1 MKQKKGMSYNRIN
14 KFVYSNF
21 RLSLDY
27 IKEIKNYIWFSLI
40 LFFGVGILGYI
51 FPVFFEKQI
60 LEMVTELIKQTENLG
75 GLELIR
81 FIFINNLKSGFF
93 AMIFGIFLGIVPF
106 VVAVMNGYVLG
117 FVANK
122 IVAIEGI
129 FVLWRLLPH
138 GIFEIPAI
146 MISIGL
152 GLRLGLFLFVS
163 KNKTWKEFKKW
174 LVDSLRVFVF
184 IVIPLLV
191 IACIIEGILIVF
203 LG

>member
-1 MKQKKGMSYNRIN
+1 MKQKKRLSFDRIN

-27 IKEIKNYIWFSLI
+27 IKKIKNYIWFSVI
-40 LFFGVGILGYI
+40 LFFGIGILGYI
-51 FPVFFEKQI
+51 FPVFFEEQI
-60 LEMVTELIKQTENLG
+60 LAMIAELIEKTEG
-75 GLELIR
+75 MGTLELIR

-93 AMIFGIFLGIVPF
+93 AMIFGIFLGIVPLI
-106 VVAVMNGYVLG
+106 VNVMNGYVLG
-117 FVANK
+117 FVASK
-122 IVAIEGI
+122 TVALEGI
-129 FVLWRLLPH
+129 LVLWRLLPH

-146 MISIGL
+146 MISVGL

-174 LVDSLRVFVF
+174 GVDSFRTFVF

-191 IACIIEGILIVF
+191 IAGIIEGILIIF